1 MGSTEDSKEMED
13 IRQTEEWAE
22 YLRSFNW
29 KVEKVGKVLVFIK
42 KIPLTPLSMMKIQ
55 RFSGELDLDGL
66 KKLKKKHK
74 VVYTVA
80 EPALGYDPLSAQWP
94 KRPAPP
100 ISGVAPAR
108 VGPLE
113 MVWVVLRATCAL
125 ALLEPRFDSIM
136 ATVSERQFL
145 QEVGFS

>member
-1 MGSTEDSKEMED
+1 MYSMV
-13 IRQTEEWAE
+13 IW
-22 YLRSFNW
+22 W
-29 KVEKVGKVLVFIK
+29 VIK
-42 KIPLTPLSMMKIQ
+42 
-55 RFSGELDLDGL
+55 FS
-66 KKLKKKHK
+66 
-74 VVYTVA
+74 
-80 EPALGYDPLSAQWP
+80 LGFDPPSAFWP
-94 KRPAPP
+94 RGPAPP